1 MMRHTASHIRMAY
14 GYGEI
19 TLLPSPAVYVVYES
33 LILLEDNLIT
43 TTPHFNIDI
52 PKHPFESN
60 LHITTNP

>member
-1 MMRHTASHIRMAY
+1 MAY

-19 TLLPSPAVYVVYES
+19 TLLPSPAVYVIYDS